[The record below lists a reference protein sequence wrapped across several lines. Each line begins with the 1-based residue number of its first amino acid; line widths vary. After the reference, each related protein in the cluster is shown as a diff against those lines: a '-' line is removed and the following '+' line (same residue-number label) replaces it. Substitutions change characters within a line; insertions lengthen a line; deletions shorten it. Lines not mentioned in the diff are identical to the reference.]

1 MDYGYVGDID
11 AINTGLISDLLNKNF
26 SLVFAP
32 ITHDQQGQLL
42 NTNADTIAKELAK
55 ALSDY
60 YEVTLVYTFEKK
72 GVLLDT
78 GDADSVIQNI
88 SPSYYKE
95 LRKKEII
102 SEGMI
107 PKLDNAFAALDAGVS
122 KVIIGNAGEWS
133 KLLEGRAG
141 TIIRNE

>member
-1 MDYGYVGDID
+1 
-11 AINTGLISDLLNKNF
+11 
-26 SLVFAP
+26 
-32 ITHDQQGQLL
+32 
-42 NTNADTIAKELAK
+42 
-55 ALSDY
+55 
-60 YEVTLVYTFEKK
+60 
-72 GVLLDT
+72 LLDT

-88 SPSYYKE
+88 SPSYYEE

-122 KVIIGNAGEWS
+122 KVIIGNAGELS